1 MEKFIVGNWKMN
13 LGDDEGL
20 DLLKNLSQLKIN
32 DRTTCIISPPFTIL
46 KAAQKI
52 LENSSI
58 FLGAQDCSTEEKGAF
73 TGEISPYML
82 KMAGCTSVIV
92 GHSERRKH
100 HRETSDM
107 VRKKAEKANMFGLLP
122 IICVGETLA
131 EYEAQET
138 LSVLKSQVEESVPHK
153 DIPFLLA
160 YEPVWSIGTGKV
172 PKTEE
177 IEHVCAFIANL
188 FEIIPPILYGGSV
201 SPDNIASILKINQ
214 VNGVLVGGASINFE
228 QFKKIINNATQV

>member
-20 DLLKNLSQLKIN
+20 DLLKNLSQLKVESH
-32 DRTTCIISPPFTIL
+32 TTCIVSPPFTIL
-46 KAAQKI
+46 KSAQKI

-58 FLGAQDCSTEEKGAF
+58 FLGAQDCAAEEKGAF

-100 HRETSDM
+100 HGETSDI
-107 VRKKAEKANMFGLLP
+107 VRRKAEKASLFGLLP

-131 EYEAQET
+131 EYEAQKT
-138 LSVLKSQVEESVPHK
+138 LSILKSQVEESVPHK
-153 DIPFLLA
+153 DVPFLLA

-172 PKTEE
+172 PKIEE
-177 IEHVCAFIANL
+177 IEHTCAFIANL
-188 FEIIPPILYGGSV
+188 FESIPPILYGGSV
-201 SPDNIASILKINQ
+201 SPDNVKSILKSSH
-214 VNGVLVGGASINFE
+214 VNGVLVGGASLNFE
-228 QFKKIINNATQV
+228 QFKKIINNVTQI